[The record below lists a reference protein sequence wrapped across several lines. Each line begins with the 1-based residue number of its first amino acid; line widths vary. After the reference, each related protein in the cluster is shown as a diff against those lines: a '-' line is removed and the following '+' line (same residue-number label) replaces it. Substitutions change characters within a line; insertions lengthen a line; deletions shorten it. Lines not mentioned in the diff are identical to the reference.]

1 MLLSAQRVRSQ
12 HGVLGINRYAY
23 RHGGHPWSVADLEA
37 LEHAASLVSQDLE
50 VPPGGN
56 EVSSF
61 LDIFAPDGTSP
72 VELAR
77 LTASVRGG
85 ADPTS
90 FPATFTLGAAVFRLG
105 LVFGLVPSW
114 RTELTD
120 LAARLVLS
128 AEDAA

>member
-1 MLLSAQRVRSQ
+1 MLLSAQRVRSP

-56 EVSSF
+56 EVRSF

-77 LTASVRGG
+77 LAAAVRGG
-85 ADPTS
+85 ADPNL
-90 FPATFTLGAAVFRLG
+90 FPATFVFGTVVFRLG

-114 RTELTD
+114 RSEVTELAT
-120 LAARLVLS
+120 RLVLS